1 MEQSYTRV
9 ASLTLGV
16 LLVMVSIACTSS
28 PASSPTATPSPAATQ
43 TPTPTSDAGQIP
55 AVTVVLATT
64 DLAVGDNRVAFAI
77 LDDGG
82 GLVTPEEVYA
92 SFLLEGSQEEFKTE
106 SRATF
111 RQWPSGRGLYTV
123 QAQFDSPGAW
133 RLEVDLAIEG
143 QATRGGAGFQ
153 VNRVSGSPALGAVA
167 PSSLSKTLQDV
178 ERMEELTTDAMP
190 DEELYSM
197 TIAEALEAGKPLV
210 VTFATPAF
218 CRTATCGPQVEV
230 LKEVKAQHPERVS
243 FIHVEVF
250 DNPLEMRGDFTKAR
264 VSSVVEEWGLKTE
277 PFTFVIDS
285 SGSVSAK
292 FEGFVTTEEL
302 SEAIEK
308 ALA

>member
-1 MEQSYTRV
+1 MEQSYTRA
-9 ASLTLGV
+9 ASLVLGV
-16 LLVMVSIACTSS
+16 LLVVVSTACTSS
-28 PASSPTATPSPAATQ
+28 PASTSTATHSPAVILI
-43 TPTPTSDAGQIP
+43 PTPTSDAGQIP

-92 SFLLEGSQEEFKTE
+92 SFLREGSQEEFKTE

-123 QAQFDSPGAW
+123 QTQFDSPGAW

-143 QATRGGAGFQ
+143 QVARGGAGFQ
-153 VNRVSGSPALGAVA
+153 VNRVSGSPALGAAV

-178 ERMEELTTDAMP
+178 ERIEELTTDAMP
-190 DEELYSM
+190 DEELYYM

-218 CRTATCGPQVEV
+218 CRTATCGPQVDV
-230 LKEVKAQHPERVS
+230 LKEVKAQYPERVS

-250 DNPLEMRGDFTKAR
+250 DNPLEMRDDFTKAR
-264 VSSVVEEWGLKTE
+264 ISSVFEEWGLKIE

>member
-1 MEQSYTRV
+1 
-9 ASLTLGV
+9 
-16 LLVMVSIACTSS
+16 
-28 PASSPTATPSPAATQ
+28 
-43 TPTPTSDAGQIP
+43 
-55 AVTVVLATT
+55 VTVVLATT

-92 SFLLEGSQEEFKTE
+92 SFLREGSQEEFKTE

-153 VNRVSGSPALGAVA
+153 VNRVSGSPALGAAA

-230 LKEVKAQHPERVS
+230 LKEVKAQYPERVS

-250 DNPLEMRGDFTKAR
+250 DNPHEIQGDLGRAQA
-264 VSSVVEEWGLKTE
+264 VPSVEEWGLPTE
-277 PFTFVIDS
+277 PWTFIVD
-285 SGSVSAK
+285 GGGAVSAK
-292 FEGFVTTEEL
+292 FEAFTTAEEIQ
-302 SEAIEK
+302 EG
-308 ALA
+308 LAAVLQ

>member
-1 MEQSYTRV
+1 V
-9 ASLTLGV
+9 V
-16 LLVMVSIACTSS
+16 VSIACTSS
-28 PASSPTATPSPAATQ
+28 PASTPTATPSSAAIQ
-43 TPTPTSDAGQIP
+43 IPTPTSDAGLVP

-64 DLAVGDNRVAFAI
+64 DLAVGNNRVAFAI

-82 GLVTPEEVYA
+82 LVMPEEVYA
-92 SFLLEGSQEEFKTE
+92 SFFREGSQEEFKTE

-133 RLEVDLAIEG
+133 RLEVDSAIDDRV
-143 QATRGGAGFQ
+143 ARGGARFQ
-153 VNRVSGSPALGAVA
+153 VNRESGSPALGDVA

-178 ERMEELTTDAMP
+178 ERIEELTTDAMP

-218 CRTATCGPQVEV
+218 CRTATCGPQVDV
-230 LKEVKAQHPERVS
+230 LKEVKAQYPERVS

-250 DNPLEMRGDFTKAR
+250 DNPLEMRDDFAKAR
-264 VSSVVEEWGLKTE
+264 VSPVFEEWGLKTE

-285 SGSVSAK
+285 PGSVSAK

-308 ALA
+308 ILA